1 MKILLADVYLL
12 FCGQVRN
19 KQIARRGNDARLPLS
34 IGASHG

>member
-1 MKILLADVYLL
+1 MKILLADDYLL

-19 KQIARRGNDARLPLS
+19 KQIAWKRIVSRLSVL